1 MSTWPMRAAICN
13 AVPAHSKS
21 VSLNLLKV
29 YINAVSEEVFS
40 HLGMAYPRG
49 SNNGLNLSL

>member
-1 MSTWPMRAAICN
+1 MRAAICN
-13 AVPAHSKS
+13 VVPTHSKL

-29 YINAVSEEVFS
+29 YINAVSEEVFN
-40 HLGMAYPRG
+40 HPGMAYPRG